1 MNDPD
6 QDPAGQAAE
15 EYQRR
20 PLAGRGDATG
30 PRRRGTVSV
39 LSVGCKANREE
50 MECLLSRL
58 ADAGWRVAA
67 PGEPADLVVVNT
79 CTVTAEGDADSRRA
93 IRRAGRAGAQRVVVT
108 GCLAQRDPQGVAALP
123 AVTWVV
129 GNAEKPHLA
138 PWILEGPDVMAGDRS
153 AEVGIDDVRAEDR
166 VPGPSAP
173 VIRVSADPTVSGFAA
188 YGDGQAGRRSRATLK
203 VQDGCDA
210 RCTYCIIPKVRGRSR
225 SRGLEDCL
233 RQARRLAASGYR
245 EIALTGINTA
255 AWGDDLPGR
264 PNLGD
269 LVDALTEIEGIARI
283 RLNSL
288 EPDRLTP
295 ALLGRLTNCRRL
307 CHHIHLP
314 MQSGDP
320 ATLRRM
326 GRPYDPETYVSV
338 VEQIRARWPDVA
350 IGCDVLAG
358 FPGEDDAAFASTVR
372 CLERIEPAYVHAF
385 SYSARPGTPALRL
398 GGALSR
404 EETRAR
410 TARLRALGAV
420 QQERFQQA
428 QLGSIHE
435 LLPERASGGGEWT
448 GTTGNYL
455 KVRFP
460 WTGSGAGR
468 RELLRVRLLARR
480 ADGVMTGELV
490 ARSVVGR

>member
-1 MNDPD
+1 MKDPD
-6 QDPAGQAAE
+6 QDSAGQTAE
-15 EYQRR
+15 EPNRG
-20 PLAGRGDATG
+20 PLAVGRDAAG
-30 PRRRGTVSV
+30 PGGRGTVSV
-39 LSVGCKANREE
+39 LAVGCKANREE

-79 CTVTAEGDADSRRA
+79 CTVTSEGDADSRQA
-93 IRRAGRAGAQRVVVT
+93 IRRAGRAGAARVVVT

-129 GNAEKPHLA
+129 GNAEKPRLA
-138 PWILEGPDVMAGDRS
+138 SWILEGPDMMAGGRP
-153 AEVGIDDVRAEDR
+153 AGVGPHARGAVHGGRGPPATFMRARAEPR
-166 VPGPSAP
+166 VGGSPAS
-173 VIRVSADPTVSGFAA
+173 
-188 YGDGQAGRRSRATLK
+188 GDGRVGRRSRATLK

-210 RCTYCIIPKVRGRSR
+210 HCTYCIIPRVRGRSR

-269 LVDALTEIEGIARI
+269 LVDALAEVPGIARI

-295 ALLGRLTNCRRL
+295 TLLGRLTNCRRL

-314 MQSGDP
+314 LQSGDA

-326 GRPYDPETYVSV
+326 GRPYDPETYVSIV
-338 VEQIRARWPDVA
+338 AQIRARWLDVA

-398 GGALSR
+398 GTAPSH

-410 TARLRALGAV
+410 TSRLRALGAV
-420 QQERFQQA
+420 QQARFQQA

-435 LLPERASGGGEWT
+435 LLPERARGGGEWT

-455 KVRFP
+455 KVRFA
-460 WTGSGAGR
+460 WTGTGAGR
-468 RELLRVRLLARR
+468 SELLRVRLLDRR

-490 ARSVVGR
+490 SRSVVGR